1 MSINR
6 KIEFQ
11 TISDFMHHEVRLNFG
26 NNEMELKRKTEAI
39 ELVNLAIKFNIKGFI
54 MELEDIGE

>member
-11 TISDFMHHEVRLNFG
+11 TISDFIHHEVRLNFG
-26 NNEMELKRKTEAI
+26 NNEKERKRKEKAL
-39 ELVNLAIKFNIKGFI
+39 ELLSLVAEFNIKGFI
-54 MELEDIGE
+54 MEMEDIGE

>member
-11 TISDFMHHEVRLNFG
+11 TISDFIHHEVRLNFG
-26 NNEMELKRKTEAI
+26 NNEMERKRKEKAL
-39 ELVNLAIKFNIKGFI
+39 ELLSLVAEFNIKGFI
-54 MELEDIGE
+54 MEMEDIGE

>member
-11 TISDFMHHEVRLNFG
+11 TISDFIHHEVRLNFG
-26 NNEMELKRKTEAI
+26 NNEKERKRKEKAL
-39 ELVNLAIKFNIKGFI
+39 ELVSLVAEFNIKGFI
-54 MELEDIGE
+54 MEMEDIGE